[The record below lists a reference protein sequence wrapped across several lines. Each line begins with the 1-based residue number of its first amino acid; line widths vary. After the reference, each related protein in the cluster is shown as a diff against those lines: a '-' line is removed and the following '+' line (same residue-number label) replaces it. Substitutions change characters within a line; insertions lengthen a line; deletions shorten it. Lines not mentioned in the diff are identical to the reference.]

1 MNVVN
6 TSIPLYQTILLHMKA
21 MNSYCVSCKK
31 KKKKN
36 SANKNSSV
44 RTSEQNRLMLYY
56 ND

>member
-1 MNVVN
+1 MNVAN
-6 TSIPLYQTILLHMKA
+6 TSIPLYQIILLHMKA
-21 MNSYCVSCKK
+21 MNSYCVSC
-31 KKKKN
+31 KKKN

>member
-1 MNVVN
+1 MNVAN
-6 TSIPLYQTILLHMKA
+6 TSIPLSQTILLHVKA
-21 MNSYCVSCKK
+21 MNSYWVSCKK

>member
-1 MNVVN
+1 MNVAN
-6 TSIPLYQTILLHMKA
+6 TSIPLYQIILLHMKA

-31 KKKKN
+31 KKN

-44 RTSEQNRLMLYY
+44 RLSEQNRLMLYY